1 MKLYTYSNSSAA
13 YRVRIAL
20 NLKAIKAEYEFVSLV
35 KNGGEQHRPDY
46 QAVNPQEFV
55 PTLQVAGHNLGQ
67 SLAII
72 EYLDEVHPNPPLLP
86 MHPLERARVRQLALA
101 VACDIHPVNNL
112 SVRQFLKSEMKHSDA
127 EINVWYEHF
136 IHRGFKPLEA
146 LLANSKETGK
156 YCHGDEITLADICL
170 VPQVY
175 NARRYKISLEAYPTI
190 VRIDAALRALPEFA
204 DAAPEKQPDAA

>member
-20 NLKAIKAEYEFVSLV
+20 NLKGLKPEQAFVSLI
-35 KNGGEQHRPDY
+35 KDGGEQHKPEYR
-46 QAVNPQEFV
+46 AVNPQELV
-55 PTLQVAGHNLGQ
+55 PTLDVGGHLIGQ

-72 EYLDEVHPNPPLLP
+72 EYLDETHPTPPLLP
-86 MHPLERARVRQLALA
+86 TYPLAKARVRQLALA

-146 LLANSKETGK
+146 LLANSKDTGT
-156 YCHGDEITLADICL
+156 YCHGDDITLADICL

-175 NARRYKISLEAYPTI
+175 NARRYKISLDAYPTI
-190 VRIDAALRALPEFA
+190 ARIDAALRALPAFA